1 MPKDRLKRKMKL
13 FIGKLWRKAGR
24 INPENRIPDL
34 TPMQSKTVSIIRRII
49 RNPESTLIK
58 DPDTGFFY
66 SELDHYFIKF
76 SDNTAIIT
84 NGKFS
89 YYVSLPYATCSKLR
103 DYFDSYV
110 TQRRT
115 ILEKKYDSNTLNNF
129 DEILNSL
136 S

>member
-1 MPKDRLKRKMKL
+1 MKL
-13 FIGKLWRKAGR
+13 FFGKILRKVGK
-24 INPENRIPDL
+24 INPENRVPDL
-34 TPMQSKTVSIIRRII
+34 TLMQSKSVSIIRRII
-49 RNPESTLIK
+49 RNPESTLIR

-66 SELDHYFIKF
+66 AELEHYFIKF

-89 YYVSLPYATCSKLR
+89 YYVSLPYATCSKLM
-103 DYFDSYV
+103 DYFNSYV
-110 TQRRT
+110 SLRRT
-115 ILEKKYDSNTLNNF
+115 LLEKKYDTNTLNNF

>member
-13 FIGKLWRKAGR
+13 FIGKLWRKAGK

-34 TPMQSKTVSIIRRII
+34 TPMQSKTVSIIRRIV
-49 RNPESTLIK
+49 RNPESTLLR
-58 DPDTGFFY
+58 DPDTGY
-66 SELDHYFIKF
+66 YYAELNHYFIKF
-76 SDNTAIIT
+76 SDNTAIVT

-89 YYVSLPYATCSKLR
+89 YYVSLPYSTCSRLR
-103 DYFDSYV
+103 TFFEDYL
-110 TQRRT
+110 TKRRKV
-115 ILEKKYDSNTLNNF
+115 LENKYDFNTLQNF